1 LKPQKILGVRDR
13 SLLIRAFNETRVGN
27 YEFNVAAAIDC
38 IINMDASHQ
47 QHNDFGRAEIASA
60 KVSRKMRGSS

>member
-1 LKPQKILGVRDR
+1 
-13 SLLIRAFNETRVGN
+13 LIRAFNETRVGN

-38 IINMDASHQ
+38 IINMDTSHQ

-60 KVSRKMRGSS
+60 KVRRKMTGSS